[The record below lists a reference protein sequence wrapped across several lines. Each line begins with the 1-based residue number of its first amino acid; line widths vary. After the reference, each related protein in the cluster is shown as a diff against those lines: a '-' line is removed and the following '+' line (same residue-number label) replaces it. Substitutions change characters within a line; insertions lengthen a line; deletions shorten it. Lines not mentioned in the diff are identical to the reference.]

1 MVLPFVDG
9 EIADAESGLSLIRPS
24 VEYLDSYVEAC
35 SETWD
40 NIHSRY
46 ILHDPALADSWRKT
60 IFDTFEN
67 QYRGLEL
74 PEGWFPVAVLWAVR
88 HDAFV
93 GAVNIRLQMDD
104 ALIRY
109 GGTYGYFVR
118 TSARGCGYGTAIAKL
133 GLEATRCLGVNP
145 IVITCQDSNTP
156 SMAASEHLPY
166 LRKERDI
173 VDVDGTVQPVWR
185 YWFTE

>member
-35 SETWD
+35 AETWD

-88 HDAFV
+88 NDEFV

-145 IVITCQDSNTP
+145 IVITCQESNTP
-156 SMAASEHLPY
+156 SMAAGEHLPY